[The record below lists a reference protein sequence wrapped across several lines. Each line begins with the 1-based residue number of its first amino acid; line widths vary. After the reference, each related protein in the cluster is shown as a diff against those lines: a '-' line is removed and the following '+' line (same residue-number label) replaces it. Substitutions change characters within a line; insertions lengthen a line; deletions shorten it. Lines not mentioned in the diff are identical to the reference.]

1 MLLAD
6 IRGHSLVEAQDDEDY
21 LTSAVFGHL
30 RYIPPEYFWE
40 RLLSHA
46 RGLPDTQDQR
56 SLDEFIRNSGR
67 RLSEYSSLK
76 VLFWPAHRRR
86 GEPDLLLSFNGIGLR
101 PITIVIEV
109 KLWSG
114 KSSGDEDQL
123 IRYLQILDELQDF
136 WESKLPEDSL
146 GALVYLTPRES
157 MEEILESLKS
167 SRNPNID
174 RRRVF
179 RLQWQDF
186 IDACSETLPTGDSR
200 TDMILG
206 DVQSFLRT
214 RGLGYFTGFR
224 RIAPP
229 PAFRVRRACFSK
241 LYVKGQVP
249 ANLQVRR
256 APFNR
261 LLVRQELPESFACR
275 RALWIKPTQRTGNRS
290 APR

>member
-6 IRGHSLVEAQDDEDY
+6 IRGHSLAEAQDNEDY

-30 RYIPPEYFWE
+30 RYVPPECFWE

-46 RGLPDTQDQR
+46 RGLPDRQDQR
-56 SLDEFIRNSGR
+56 SLDDFVRTSGH

-76 VLFWPAHRRR
+76 VLFWPAHRLR
-86 GEPDLLLSFNGIGLR
+86 GEPDLLLSFTGIGLR
-101 PITIVIEV
+101 SITIVIEV

-114 KSSGDEDQL
+114 KSGGDEDQL
-123 IRYLQILDELQDF
+123 VRYLQILDELQDF
-136 WESKLPEDSL
+136 RESQLPEDSI

-157 MEEILESLKS
+157 VEEILDSLKS

-174 RRRVF
+174 PQRVF
-179 RLQWQDF
+179 RLQWQDL
-186 IDACSETLPTGDSR
+186 IGACDESLPTGDSR
-200 TDMILG
+200 TDMILL

-214 RGLGYFTGFR
+214 RGLEYFTGFR
-224 RIAPP
+224 RIAPL
-229 PAFRVRRACFSK
+229 PAIQVKKARFSR
-241 LYVKGQVP
+241 LFVKRQAP
-249 ANLQVRR
+249 AELEVRR

-261 LLVRQELPESFACR
+261 LLVRRELPENFACR
-275 RALWIKPTQRTGNRS
+275 RAPWIKRTQRMGNRS